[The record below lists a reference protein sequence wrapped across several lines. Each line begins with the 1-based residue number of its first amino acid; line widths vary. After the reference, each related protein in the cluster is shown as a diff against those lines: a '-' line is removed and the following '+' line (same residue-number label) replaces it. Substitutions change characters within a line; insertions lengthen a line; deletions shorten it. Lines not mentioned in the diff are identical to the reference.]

1 MRTRYTGFQV
11 IGGARSWANK
21 NLWTDYVLQISM
33 HTTRFANTSGM
44 QGTPLSHQ
52 GLFRTPAVLEIVI
65 TSYTPGT
72 WCLEQTWEGKLAG
85 FEPRLL
91 SGVTLARSFRLSGL
105 PWWLS
110 GKESAWNPLERRVRS
125 LGQENPLEKGM
136 ATHSSILAW
145 RISRTEEPG
154 GLCSMGVIKG
164 KTGLSDWAHSDSLS
178 FTSSARWWV
187 IPWFSEE
194 HVNQYTSITEQ
205 WARWLTRGSGLY
217 TRPHLC

>member
-1 MRTRYTGFQV
+1 MRTRYTGFRV

-65 TSYTPGT
+65 TFCTPGT
-72 WCLEQTWEGKLAG
+72 WFLEQTWEGKLAG

-110 GKESAWNPLERRVRS
+110 GKESAWNPLERWVRS
-125 LGQENPLEKGM
+125 LGQENPLEKGWS
-136 ATHSSILAW
+136 AGWGFISSCARPEVLIFQLSVDCAHFVPFSTW
-145 RISRTEEPG
+145 RPER
-154 GLCSMGVIKG
+154 
-164 KTGLSDWAHSDSLS
+164 
-178 FTSSARWWV
+178 R
-187 IPWFSEE
+187 
-194 HVNQYTSITEQ
+194 
-205 WARWLTRGSGLY
+205 
-217 TRPHLC
+217 HLV